1 MTRASSRSPFAA
13 RRFVALV
20 LALSLVA
27 GGCSFLP
34 GGGGKTYKL
43 VAYFPRAV
51 SVYASS
57 QVRVLGLPAGTV
69 DSVDVVGDQ
78 VKITMSIETSTPV
91 PADVK
96 AQIVPQSLIGE
107 RYVQLT
113 PAWIQGQPKAED
125 GHVIDAKDTII
136 PVEPDEALAALK
148 KFIDSLDPE
157 GLGRLI
163 TNAADDLEGNGQTL
177 NGALDEVSK
186 LVATF
191 ADKDQQLAAIVDSF
205 DRFTTTLETRETQ
218 LGEILTTFSQAT
230 QVLADER
237 QGLEDLFAGLASLSA
252 NGLQLVAKHSQRLRT
267 DLDIVARLAQ
277 SIDSNLGALGQ
288 LLDSGPLLVNGLNGA
303 YNPTLRAFNLRTSFG
318 PLVQTVLDPVLTSLV
333 PGFPGVPCLPVP
345 DITCQATSQA
355 AGPAVVTSVPQA
367 TTPIDDLLG
376 LIAAPTVAP
385 RPGPST
391 ADRVADGASA
401 VGGFLSDA
409 AGSLVGVG

>member
-1 MTRASSRSPFAA
+1 MKRALISI
-13 RRFVALV
+13 VALAV
-20 LALSLVA
+20 FAW
-27 GGCSFLP
+27 GCSFLP
-34 GGGGKTYKL
+34 GGGGSRYKL

-57 QVRVLGLPAGTV
+57 QVRVLGLPAGDV
-69 DSVDVVGDQ
+69 DSVEVVGDQ
-78 VKITMSIETSTPV
+78 VKITMSLESSTPV

-125 GHVIDAKDTII
+125 GHVIDAKNTII

-148 KFIDSLDPE
+148 KFIDSLDPQ

-163 TNAADDLEGNGQTL
+163 TNTADDLQGNGPNL
-177 NGALDEVSK
+177 NGALDQVSQ

-191 ADKDQQLAAIVDSF
+191 AEKDQQLASIVDNF
-205 DRFTTTLETRETQ
+205 DRFTATLETRESQ
-218 LGEILTTFSQAT
+218 LGDILSTFAQAT

-237 QGLEDLFAGLASLSA
+237 QGLENLFAGLASLST
-252 NGLQLVAKHSQRLRT
+252 NGLQLVSKHSQRLRT

-277 SIDSNLGALGQ
+277 SIDANLGTLGQ
-288 LLDSGPLLVNGLNGA
+288 LLDSGPLLIEGLHNA

-318 PLVQTVLDPVLTSLV
+318 PLVQTVLNPVLTSLV
-333 PGFPGVPCLPVP
+333 PGFPGIPCLPVP
-345 DITCQATSQA
+345 DITCQASTASV
-355 AGPAVVTSVPQA
+355 GSPVVTSLPA
-367 TTPIDDLLG
+367 ARTPIDDLLG
-376 LIAAPTVAP
+376 LMATSTVAP
-385 RPGPST
+385 RPGRST
-391 ADRVADGASA
+391 ADKVADGASS
-401 VGGFLSDA
+401 VGGFFRDA